1 MKCDDGLQCIK
12 ISRKCDGVVDC
23 NDKSDEDPI
32 ECGKLN
38 LQFTVKLFFFA
49 LKPVPAQ
56 TPEQ

>member
-38 LQFTVKLFFFA
+38 LKFTV
-49 LKPVPAQ
+49 
-56 TPEQ
+56 